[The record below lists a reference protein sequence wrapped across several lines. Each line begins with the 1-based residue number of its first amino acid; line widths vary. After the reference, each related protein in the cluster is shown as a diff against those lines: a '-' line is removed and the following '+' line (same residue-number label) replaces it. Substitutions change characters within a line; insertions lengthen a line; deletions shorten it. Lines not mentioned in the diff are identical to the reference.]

1 MAWKVCPIIPVDDEV
16 VHIFPLVGKEH
27 QTDPKEQECWCS
39 PTLETNPAGVLLVV
53 HRLLN

>member
-16 VHIFPLVGKEH
+16 VHVFPLVGKEH

-39 PTLETNPAGVLLVV
+39 PELETNPAGVLLVV